1 MTSEPQPPESLADER
16 LPLPPVL
23 ATERLILRP
32 MRPADAPALQRL
44 FNDWEVV
51 KHLNAHVPW
60 PYPDDGAETHIRTS
74 LEKRDRYYWTLTFRG
89 AEDEPLG
96 LISIHPDKGD
106 EGEQRG
112 FWLGRPYWGRGLM
125 TEAAERVTQHAFVD
139 LGWPHLWLGNAE
151 ANTASH
157 RVKEKQG
164 ARIITRVPIRTVSG
178 DATKVVWLLTRSDWL
193 ARHPEIAPDS
203 CASAPKP
210 ELFPERLRMPETPVL
225 ETERLILRRIRESD
239 APAIQR
245 GFDNW
250 EVVKHLSAQV
260 PWPYPA
266 DGAVTN
272 MTDVMREYAEHE
284 KCFWAITLKGGD
296 DELIGRIDLWTD
308 DGLSRTQ
315 RGFWLARGHWGRGLM
330 TEAAERVTE
339 YAFVDL
345 GWPHLWLSN
354 AEDNVAS
361 HRVKEKQGAMLIDR
375 TPARYVSGEG
385 VRVTWLLRREPWLAR
400 HGLST
405 HAKGPGGDA

>member
-1 MTSEPQPPESLADER
+1 MTELQPDER
-16 LPLPPVL
+16 LPLPPAL
-23 ATERLILRP
+23 TTERLTLRP
-32 MRPADAPALQRL
+32 MRLADAPALQRL
-44 FNDWEVV
+44 FDDWEVV

-74 LEKRDRYYWTLTFRG
+74 LEKRDRYYWTLTFRS

-96 LISIHPDKGD
+96 LISIRPDLGD

-125 TEAAERVTQHAFVD
+125 TEAAERVTRHAFVD

-164 ARIITRVPIRTVSG
+164 ARIMDRVPIRTVSG
-178 DATKVVWLLTRSDWL
+178 DAIKVVWLLPRSDWL
-193 ARHPEIAPDS
+193 ARHPEIAPEG
-203 CASAPKP
+203 CASAPTP
-210 ELFPERLRMPETPVL
+210 ERFPERLRMPETPML
-225 ETERLILRRIRESD
+225 ESERLILRRIRESD

-245 GFDNW
+245 DFPHW
-250 EVVKHLSAQV
+250 EVVRHLNAHV

-266 DGAVTN
+266 DGAATN
-272 MTDVMREYAEHE
+272 MIESMRAYAARE

-296 DELIGRIDLWTD
+296 DEMIGRIDLWAD
-308 DGLSRTQ
+308 DGLSREQ
-315 RGFWLARGHWGRGLM
+315 RGFWLARAHWGRGLM

-339 YAFVDL
+339 YAFVEL
-345 GWPHLWLSN
+345 GWPHLWLCN
-354 AEDNVAS
+354 AEDNAAS
-361 HRVKEKQGAMLIDR
+361 HRIKQRQGATLIDR

-385 VRVTWLLRREPWLAR
+385 VRVTWLLRRDAWLAR
-400 HGLST
+400 RGVGAP
-405 HAKGPGGDA
+405 AKGSGGAA